1 MLYYLKKYPLSL
13 VVILAVVYLSFFR
26 PPSTELSKIPHIDK
40 VVHVCMYLGMS
51 GMLWLE
57 YWRAHLRTRAPRWHG
72 WVGACVCPILFSGLV
87 ERLDGLCRQYHR
99 RPAGHAGLPP
109 VASAVGQV
117 CTTPQVLMPS
127 QEPLRPLVP
136 VLCRGL
142 FILWIL
148 YLFYRYS
155 TTELSFTPFEPFIR
169 MVFPEGWSAL
179 SFSMRACTSG

>member
-1 MLYYLKKYPLSL
+1 MHVPGHVGH
-13 VVILAVVYLSFFR
+13 VVVGILACTPPHAGSPLAWLGRGLCMPHPVQRAGRVVAGILY
-26 PPSTELSKIPHIDK
+26 
-40 VVHVCMYLGMS
+40 HV
-51 GMLWLE
+51 
-57 YWRAHLRTRAPRWHG
+57 ARW
-72 WVGACVCPILFSGLV
+72 
-87 ERLDGLCRQYHR
+87 RLDGLCRQYHR

-109 VASAVGQV
+109 VASTAGQV